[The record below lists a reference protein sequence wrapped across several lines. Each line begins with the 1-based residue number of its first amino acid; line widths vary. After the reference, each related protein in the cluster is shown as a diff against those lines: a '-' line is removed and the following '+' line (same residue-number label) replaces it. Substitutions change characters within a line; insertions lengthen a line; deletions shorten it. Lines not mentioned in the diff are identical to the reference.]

1 MQEIIEQKHDT
12 DTCKY
17 NWKENAK
24 IFNLKPR
31 TCDYFAGSSVY
42 NDLLMYEKLESPDMV
57 ASNSD
62 DEISS
67 SIGKFLYMLAILEET
82 KLKDFFEVKS
92 NLIDL

>member
-24 IFNLKPR
+24 IFNLKPKI
-31 TCDYFAGSSVY
+31 CNYFAGSPQY
-42 NDLLMYEKLESPDMV
+42 YFLLLYEKLESPDMV
-57 ASNSD
+57 ASNSN

-67 SIGKFLYMLAILEET
+67 SIGKFRNMLAILEET
-82 KLKDFFEVKS
+82 KLKDFNEVKS